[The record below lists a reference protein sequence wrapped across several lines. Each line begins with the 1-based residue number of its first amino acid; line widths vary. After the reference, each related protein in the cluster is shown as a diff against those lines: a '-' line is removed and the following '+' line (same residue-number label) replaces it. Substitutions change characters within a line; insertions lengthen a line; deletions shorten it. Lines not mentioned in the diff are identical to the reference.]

1 MGISGIDGEYY
12 IYNFN
17 TSQYEKISLSSGS
30 HNVVNDGSYTLDNIV
45 RIKAIANDNKETSAP
60 QLIIKGVEK

>member
-1 MGISGIDGEYY
+1 M
-12 IYNFN
+12 
-17 TSQYEKISLSSGS
+17 
-30 HNVVNDGSYTLDNIV
+30 VNDGSYTLDNIV